1 MRLIGY
7 SEDFNIKAQW
17 PIFNEVNYC
26 GEEIKDREDCD
37 EDSKKPDTSKGFAA
51 NICFTPH

>member
-1 MRLIGY
+1 VRLIGY